1 VFNLAHVP
9 AYIGLDS
16 VTLAAIYDPD
26 PGAAERTRERY
37 LTQMEQAAK
46 ERGVDPSHDA
56 VTICGSAEELLA
68 QVDMI
73 DICAPVR
80 WHAPYAALALEQGVH
95 VMTEKPMARTWW
107 EAQHVAKVAQ
117 ASTAFFQL
125 NDDNVFIPRYR
136 TLRNIIESGMIGE
149 LQTIWIARGSRS
161 SGRSPW
167 FWDPM
172 ESGGGCVMDYGTH
185 AVTSTWFL
193 VGYDKLPAQIRSIAL
208 QTREPTRLI
217 AGRYQ
222 QIAIDDDALFK
233 VRYVDPSNGDWVTV
247 VSQVTW
253 SWPELGADGSDV
265 RGYIEVQGSTG
276 TVTGYVDEEG
286 RDYLKVMHRSFGE
299 RQIPVTTVLSER
311 ESFQAEI
318 DNFVKSVQA
327 GVPSILNATVGL
339 GVMTV
344 LDGIRLSELRGRVS
358 VRPEDVAAFSADVAG
373 AAPGPWQGGDQV
385 MTAFLPIY
393 RQGT

>member
-1 VFNLAHVP
+1 
-9 AYIGLDS
+9 
-16 VTLAAIYDPD
+16 
-26 PGAAERTRERY
+26 
-37 LTQMEQAAK
+37 
-46 ERGVDPSHDA
+46 
-56 VTICGSAEELLA
+56 
-68 QVDMI
+68 
-73 DICAPVR
+73 
-80 WHAPYAALALEQGVH
+80 
-95 VMTEKPMARTWW
+95 
-107 EAQHVAKVAQ
+107 
-117 ASTAFFQL
+117 
-125 NDDNVFIPRYR
+125 
-136 TLRNIIESGMIGE
+136 
-149 LQTIWIARGSRS
+149 
-161 SGRSPW
+161 
-167 FWDPM
+167 
-172 ESGGGCVMDYGTH
+172 
-185 AVTSTWFL
+185 L

-222 QIAIDDDALFK
+222 QITIDDDALFK
-233 VRYVDPSNGDWVTV
+233 VRYVDPGNGDWVTV

-299 RQIPVTTVLSER
+299 RLIPVTTVLSER

-344 LDGIRLSELRGRVS
+344 LDGIKLSELRGRVS

-373 AAPGPWQGGDQV
+373 AAPDPWQGGDQV